1 MRKQRIHF
9 TTVMFCFQKPLFLF
23 LFFLKEKKNSFKK
36 SQLVLNSLLICYQCG
51 GVVIM
56 ESCSGFPTS
65 TLKLFSFTGLH
76 LKRLQSSLAQKE
88 LFFLAVCHGSLSMRK
103 GVTGEE
109 ERKKSVSSCL
119 SLQEKFLMYFL
130 VFVRIIY
137 FFFFY
142 KDKFFA

>member
-88 LFFLAVCHGSLSMRK
+88 LFFQLSAMGPFLCVKGSQEKRK
-103 GVTGEE
+103 GKRECFFLPFSA
-109 ERKKSVSSCL
+109 RKVLDVFSSLCQDHL
-119 SLQEKFLMYFL
+119 
-130 VFVRIIY
+130 
-137 FFFFY
+137 FFFFL
-142 KDKFFA
+142 